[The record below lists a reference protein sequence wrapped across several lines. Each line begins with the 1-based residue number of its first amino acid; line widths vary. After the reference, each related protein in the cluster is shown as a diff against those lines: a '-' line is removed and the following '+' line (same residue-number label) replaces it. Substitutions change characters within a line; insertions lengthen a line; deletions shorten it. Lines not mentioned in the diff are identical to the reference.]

1 MKWYDDTNCGYKMC
15 TKMDRDSIFCSREC
29 LKKKY
34 ISGLNF
40 EGIYRCMKIQ
50 AYLTISVKKHHSCA
64 IKTADDSQNGYIGI
78 DWCESTEI
86 YEASDSTIGLKNYT
100 INFNGRGQVYK

>member
-1 MKWYDDTNCGYKMC
+1 MKK
-15 TKMDRDSIFCSREC
+15 
-29 LKKKY
+29 
-34 ISGLNF
+34 
-40 EGIYRCMKIQ
+40 Q
-50 AYLTISVKKHHSCA
+50 VYLTISVKEHHSCA

-100 INFNGRGQVYK
+100 INFMGRGSFSDAQVTKFDQPCHQNMQILSTIQIIRSVKIVILMSNLSL